1 MVVTLNTWFVLY
13 WVWEKN
19 AVMCNWFFV
28 IIRCLEDN
36 DFRSEKWI
44 DKKFELFMEMFP
56 FIQLCLFLFSNN
68 FKHHFIELL
77 QYVYI
82 YIERIFLDWN
92 IICFIMKISETG
104 EKSYNKVIS
113 KHNYILSTLSY
124 IFKRIWNQSLAD
136 K

>member
-1 MVVTLNTWFVLY
+1 
-13 WVWEKN
+13 
-19 AVMCNWFFV
+19 MCNSFFV

-44 DKKFELFMEMFP
+44 DKKLELFMEMFP
-56 FIQLCLFLFSNN
+56 FIQVR
-68 FKHHFIELL
+68 FISKM
-77 QYVYI
+77 
-82 YIERIFLDWN
+82 IE
-92 IICFIMKISETG
+92 

-124 IFKRIWNQSLAD
+124 IFKRIWNQSSAD